1 MGSILVFSVSIL
13 YGAEPQG
20 LRDGAFTRKYVS
32 NNPCQ
37 NLSGRYAFYG
47 EALPGRPTFFGLH
60 GTRLSMDLM
69 LDIALFPQ
77 ERMQVAEVEI
87 IQNDNLEVIFR
98 GQKSV
103 VSRKQAVAPEN
114 RVGCQEGKLTIMR
127 VREGVGEAVSA
138 TTTINETLFLMDD
151 GALVI
156 ETELLSRNRSLIFWW
171 TSSEEYAAS
180 FRRLP

>member
-1 MGSILVFSVSIL
+1 
-13 YGAEPQG
+13 
-20 LRDGAFTRKYVS
+20 
-32 NNPCQ
+32 
-37 NLSGRYAFYG
+37 
-47 EALPGRPTFFGLH
+47 
-60 GTRLSMDLM
+60 MDLM

-77 ERMQVAEVEI
+77 ERVQVAEVEI

-103 VSRKQAVAPEN
+103 VSRKEAVAPEN
-114 RVGCQEGKLTIMR
+114 RVGCQEGKFTIMR

-138 TTTINETLFLMDD
+138 TKTTINESLFLMDD